1 MNSEPPP
8 SMASSLMEATGDSE
22 SDAAAVDRGSCPAD
36 DGDAESC
43 CGGDQDGGGGA
54 AAAGSVEALS
64 WERWMREYC
73 AGYQLVVAADDG
85 KCAAPATEDDV
96 AAAGDSD
103 AESDRLFWE
112 ACIAHGF

>member
-1 MNSEPPP
+1 MNSEPP
-8 SMASSLMEATGDSE
+8 
-22 SDAAAVDRGSCPAD
+22 
-36 DGDAESC
+36 
-43 CGGDQDGGGGA
+43 
-54 AAAGSVEALS
+54 AGSVEALS